1 MTEKKVIINVKS
13 LIISLMFIS
22 YLFGFFLRENL
33 AGGAENDFIS
43 FTWPAIEAFKRNFF
57 LTLKNYGTFG
67 EGSTPLFHILNAY
80 LNPFTFSQI
89 SFQASITCLSLLN
102 VLFFSQILKEKYK
115 FDNLNSLFYSSVF
128 LILPFFRSSAFWGIT
143 ENFGWLFLIL
153 SIKYFIR
160 IEKEDNFKILPIFL
174 LCLFSS
180 LALYTRPYLIFFPI
194 FVVLYSIFNGKK
206 NLLKYSTI
214 FYFLFSLPGLYIL
227 YIWDGILKIG
237 ISSSDQVSLT
247 NYHNPKFI
255 LKNIIIFASIFMFYL
270 VPIGISKY
278 LYNSNF
284 LKKRDFFI
292 FLYIFL
298 ILIVLNFFNFFDYL
312 NYEKLGGGAFL
323 KLNQILFENFLMPF
337 FFISAI
343 GIMFILKFA
352 SISNKNTLLFISLL
366 IFCFPKF
373 ILQEYFEPLFLILFL
388 TLIDFKGNDIEF
400 LKKNKTQ
407 FIYLIFFLTYLTS
420 SFFYRY
426 YIYPI

>member
-1 MTEKKVIINVKS
+1 M
-13 LIISLMFIS
+13 
-22 YLFGFFLRENL
+22 
-33 AGGAENDFIS
+33 
-43 FTWPAIEAFKRNFF
+43 
-57 LTLKNYGTFG
+57 
-67 EGSTPLFHILNAY
+67 
-80 LNPFTFSQI
+80 
-89 SFQASITCLSLLN
+89 
-102 VLFFSQILKEKYK
+102 FFSFHKSSKKKYK

-194 FVVLYSIFNGKK
+194 FVVLYLIFNGKK

-227 YIWDGILKIG
+227 YIWGGILKIG

-298 ILIVLNFFNFFDYL
+298 ILIVLSFFNF
-312 NYEKLGGGAFL
+312 
-323 KLNQILFENFLMPF
+323 
-337 FFISAI
+337 
-343 GIMFILKFA
+343 
-352 SISNKNTLLFISLL
+352 L
-366 IFCFPKF
+366 I
-373 ILQEYFEPLFLILFL
+373 
-388 TLIDFKGNDIEF
+388 T
-400 LKKNKTQ
+400 
-407 FIYLIFFLTYLTS
+407 
-420 SFFYRY
+420 
-426 YIYPI
+426 

>member
-1 MTEKKVIINVKS
+1 MNENTIRS
-13 LIISLMFIS
+13 LKYI
-22 YLFGFFLRENL
+22 YLFAILQLYLIGFFLRENL
-33 AGGAENDFIS
+33 AGGAENDFIL
-43 FTWPAIEAFKRNFF
+43 FTWPAIEAFKNNFF
-57 LTLKNYGTFG
+57 ITLKNYGTFG

-89 SFQASITCLSLLN
+89 GFQASITFLSLLN

-143 ENFGWLFLIL
+143 ENLGWLFLIL

-160 IEKEDNFKILPIFL
+160 IEKNDKSKNYSIFL

-180 LALYTRPYLIFFPI
+180 LALYTRPYLVFFPI
-194 FVVLYSIFNGKK
+194 FVVLYSIFYGKK
-206 NLLKYSTI
+206 NLLKHSII
-214 FYFLFSLPGLYIL
+214 FYFLFSLPGLYLL
-227 YIWDGILKIG
+227 YIWGGVLKIG
-237 ISSSDQVSLT
+237 ISSSDQVSLM
-247 NYHNPKFI
+247 NFHHPKFI
-255 LKNIIIFASIFMFYL
+255 LKNVIIFASIFVFYF
-270 VPIGISKY
+270 VPLGLSKY
-278 LYNSNF
+278 LNSSNF
-284 LKKRDFFI
+284 LKKKDFFI
-292 FLYIFL
+292 FLLIFI
-298 ILIVLNFFNFFDYL
+298 ILIILSFFNFFDYL

-323 KLNQILFENFLMPF
+323 KLNQILFENFLIPF
-337 FFISAI
+337 FFISAV

-352 SISNKNTLLFISLL
+352 TISNKNTLLFISLL

-388 TLIDFKGNDIEF
+388 TLIDFKENNIKL

-426 YIYPI
+426 HVNPI